1 MEFTREVELFSRTY
15 DNRFVFNLFDLLLCG
30 VILFVIVRGW
40 RARSATSGIR
50 ERLYLLLA
58 FSCLG
63 TSFALG
69 AIFAGAFFFF
79 RNSFSE
85 LSFNLLIHA
94 LWLSAWLMLV
104 RSAQERPS
112 TSQSSNA
119 PGNKYSPLT
128 LLLGLVWLLVAIL
141 ILTPANSLT
150 KFYSVTNLVLDLLN
164 LIFLGF
170 ALICFRRRPIG
181 KHNFAMS
188 ALVILTAAAALH
200 IASYAEVNARALTI
214 IWNLEQFA
222 WSFALFTF
230 ALAIGEIGRD
240 LFDRV
245 FVGLQVTFI
254 LLASLMILV
263 ITQTEKT
270 EYLASIRARSDELA
284 ELVRA
289 NVDYL
294 AREDEG
300 LPAIIEREDFLQ
312 RAMLGF
318 GHIPELKIVRINAG
332 SNLAT
337 FEINQAG
344 EINRYIQNIEPSMN
358 SVPQLDVREYFLIH
372 AVPLTDAK
380 PGAVEFYGT
389 RDVIDRHIRKRIII
403 IFSLFTGMVILS
415 TFMIGLVVRGAS
427 ATIQKQANEIEKA
440 QQQLMQA
447 SKLAAI
453 GQLAAGVAHEVNNPA
468 TTILSRAS
476 FLVSDTDANL
486 SASGRE
492 DLQAIVTQAE
502 RIAQITNNLLLFS
515 RPQVRKLKSAAI
527 DRIIENSLRPVLQSL
542 EANRVQV
549 ETDVQEGLPYVLA
562 DEQAL
567 SRGLENLYRNA
578 VDAMPDGGRLR
589 VRAARDYE
597 QPDRL
602 RVEISDTGV
611 GISPEH
617 IARIFDPF
625 FSTKEVGKGTG
636 LGLSIVHGVIKE
648 HRGAITVESHPGRGT
663 TFHITLPVEG

>member
-1 MEFTREVELFSRTY
+1 
-15 DNRFVFNLFDLLLCG
+15 
-30 VILFVIVRGW
+30 
-40 RARSATSGIR
+40 
-50 ERLYLLLA
+50 
-58 FSCLG
+58 
-63 TSFALG
+63 
-69 AIFAGAFFFF
+69 
-79 RNSFSE
+79 
-85 LSFNLLIHA
+85 
-94 LWLSAWLMLV
+94 
-104 RSAQERPS
+104 
-112 TSQSSNA
+112 
-119 PGNKYSPLT
+119 
-128 LLLGLVWLLVAIL
+128 
-141 ILTPANSLT
+141 
-150 KFYSVTNLVLDLLN
+150 
-164 LIFLGF
+164 
-170 ALICFRRRPIG
+170 
-181 KHNFAMS
+181 
-188 ALVILTAAAALH
+188 
-200 IASYAEVNARALTI
+200 
-214 IWNLEQFA
+214 
-222 WSFALFTF
+222 
-230 ALAIGEIGRD
+230 
-240 LFDRV
+240 
-245 FVGLQVTFI
+245 
-254 LLASLMILV
+254 
-263 ITQTEKT
+263 
-270 EYLASIRARSDELA
+270 
-284 ELVRA
+284 
-289 NVDYL
+289 
-294 AREDEG
+294 
-300 LPAIIEREDFLQ
+300 
-312 RAMLGF
+312 
-318 GHIPELKIVRINAG
+318 NAG

-372 AVPLTDAK
+372 AVPLADAR